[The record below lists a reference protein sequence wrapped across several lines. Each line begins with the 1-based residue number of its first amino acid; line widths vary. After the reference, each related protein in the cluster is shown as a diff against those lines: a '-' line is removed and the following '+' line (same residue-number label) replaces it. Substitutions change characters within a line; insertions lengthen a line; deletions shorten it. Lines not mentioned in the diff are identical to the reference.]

1 MHKVQDGFNSFY
13 DSREWQA
20 PPIPLTDGY
29 HLKTVNRRLN
39 LFILKKITLT
49 INLYTFWQIALRL
62 FLDLNIILKAKFHK
76 LILINKSPQISP
88 SISFN

>member
-1 MHKVQDGFNSFY
+1 MAD
-13 DSREWQA
+13 D
-20 PPIPLTDGY
+20 
-29 HLKTVNRRLN
+29 LKTVNRRLN

-62 FLDLNIILKAKFHK
+62 FLDLNIILEAKFHK

>member
-1 MHKVQDGFNSFY
+1 M
-13 DSREWQA
+13 
-20 PPIPLTDGY
+20 
-29 HLKTVNRRLN
+29 
-39 LFILKKITLT
+39 
-49 INLYTFWQIALRL
+49 YTFWQIALRL